1 MLWDYTFEKI
11 YAYMDENDI
20 EYALEFERP
29 GSVLT
34 AEYCTMS
41 GHLVTEACKN
51 DAMHIL
57 SGGASCVATG
67 YFTLDTLPSIECTT
81 HVAVNWDSETQAV
94 CMPGCDCDSVITLG
108 FRHVPSRIFLRQ
120 VTVTD
125 AQFTYRDI
133 PVGYEYPIDP
143 TMPFYDNLAGTYME
157 YDEDLEEEIEKRYYF
172 GTSGT
177 DLPFNRICL
186 EHLKFVDDD
195 DEEPS
200 EESEEIPW
208 WEW

>member
-1 MLWDYTFEKI
+1 
-11 YAYMDENDI
+11 
-20 EYALEFERP
+20 
-29 GSVLT
+29 
-34 AEYCTMS
+34 
-41 GHLVTEACKN
+41 
-51 DAMHIL
+51 
-57 SGGASCVATG
+57 
-67 YFTLDTLPSIECTT
+67 
-81 HVAVNWDSETQAV
+81 
-94 CMPGCDCDSVITLG
+94 MPGCDCDSVITLG

-195 DEEPS
+195 DEEPTVPAQTPAPTSINIPTGIPVALADLMRANSVS
-200 EESEEIPW
+200 EDEIRQAVSQKGYFPIDTPITSYPNDFIEGCLIAA
-208 WEW
+208 WEQVFQIIKSNRPF